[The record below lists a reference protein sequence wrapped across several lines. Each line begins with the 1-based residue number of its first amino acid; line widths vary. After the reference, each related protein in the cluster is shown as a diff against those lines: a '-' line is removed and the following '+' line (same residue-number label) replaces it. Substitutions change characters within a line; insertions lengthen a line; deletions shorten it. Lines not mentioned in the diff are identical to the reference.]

1 MGRELGDAGPAT
13 VGFFSGSFS
22 GAPTPG
28 FSTPASPTE
37 VDHGLLRIP
46 GACYVAVN
54 DLEKQRPEG
63 VDDNGDLVLRYL
75 HKGHN

>member
-1 MGRELGDAGPAT
+1 MPAQPPLG
-13 VGFFSGSFS
+13 SSSSKLWQLHRSFT
-22 GAPTPG
+22 PPG
-28 FSTPASPTE
+28 FSTSPASPTE

-75 HKGHN
+75 HMGHN

>member
-1 MGRELGDAGPAT
+1 MPAQPPLGSTSKLWQLHQSLP
-13 VGFFSGSFS
+13 
-22 GAPTPG
+22 PCPG
-28 FSTPASPTE
+28 ISTSPASPTE

-75 HKGHN
+75 HMGHN

>member
-1 MGRELGDAGPAT
+1 MPAQPPLGSSSKLRQLHRTA
-13 VGFFSGSFS
+13 
-22 GAPTPG
+22 TPG

-54 DLEKQRPEG
+54 DRKAEARGCLDIG
-63 VDDNGDLVLRYL
+63 ALVLRYL
-75 HKGHN
+75 HMGHN